1 LRKRS
6 NKKPLNVKNL
16 LVKDTITHSLGS
28 LLFLI
33 YVGIISRKNT
43 MLRGVVII
51 TRDKVIVMNIK
62 FSCFNVVISHLKAFM
77 TMFPLYYGNMWYD

>member
-1 LRKRS
+1 MVLYDDEPTIENESMEIYKKPTNNNHVNYLRKIKS
-6 NKKPLNVKNL
+6 KPLNVKNL
-16 LVKDTITHSLGS
+16 LVKNTITHSLGS

-51 TRDKVIVMNIK
+51 TRDKVIVMNI
-62 FSCFNVVISHLKAFM
+62 
-77 TMFPLYYGNMWYD
+77 

>member
-1 LRKRS
+1 
-6 NKKPLNVKNL
+6 LNVKNL

-51 TRDKVIVMNIK
+51 TKDKVIVMNIK
-62 FSCFNVVISHLKAFM
+62 FSCFNVKNSINVVNHLKAFM
-77 TMFPLYYGNMWYD
+77 TMFLLYYGNMWSDLE